1 MRFVLINSI
10 ITSSRRARHQFLT
23 RLQPP
28 PASEHLP
35 RKDHTGFI
43 MILLTISFGI
53 AVYLMA

>member
-1 MRFVLINSI
+1 MRYVLINNL
-10 ITSSRRARHQFLT
+10 ITSSRRARHQFLA

-28 PASEHLP
+28 PASERMP

-43 MILLTISFGI
+43 MIMLTISFCI

>member
-1 MRFVLINSI
+1 MRYVLINNL
-10 ITSSRRARHQFLT
+10 ITSSRRARHQFLA

-28 PASEHLP
+28 PASERMP

-43 MILLTISFGI
+43 MILLTISFCI